1 MNIIVN
7 HIRKAGLLMAALLMT
22 AALFAQDRIVVKGVV
37 SDENG
42 QPLIGAGVMEKGTT
56 NGAVTDIDGN
66 YTLEVSADGVLTF
79 SYISYKSQDMNV
91 NGKAVIFAGFSDQ
104 ISGMGT
110 VFILPIANRLLQIGF
125 HQFLHH
131 FGMGSFIIIT
141 LK

>member
-79 SYISYKSQDMNV
+79 SYISYKSQEMNV
-91 NGKAVIFAGFSDQ
+91 NGKAVINMQLFPDNTLLDEVVVIGY
-104 ISGMGT
+104 GT
-110 VFILPIANRLLQIGF
+110 VKKSDLT
-125 HQFLHH
+125 
-131 FGMGSFIIIT
+131 GSVS
-141 LK
+141 

>member
-66 YTLEVSADGVLTF
+66 RLSSICSF
-79 SYISYKSQDMNV
+79 SRTIPSSMKWW
-91 NGKAVIFAGFSDQ
+91 
-104 ISGMGT
+104 
-110 VFILPIANRLLQIGF
+110 
-125 HQFLHH
+125 
-131 FGMGSFIIIT
+131 
-141 LK
+141 